1 MRPDPDTPLF
11 LERRGYRRR
20 RIIDMLRILPFLGGL
35 IFVAP
40 ALLLPAGETARLSL
54 TLLYFFGVW
63 VLLIFVCFTLSRGNG
78 HGG

>member
-1 MRPDPDTPLF
+1 MKPDPDTPLF

-20 RIIDMLRILPFLGGL
+20 RIIDVLRLLPFLGGL
-35 IFVAP
+35 LFVAP

-63 VLLIFVCFTLSRGNG
+63 VLLIFVCFMLSRS
-78 HGG
+78 GGSDG

>member
-1 MRPDPDTPLF
+1 MKPGPETPLF

-20 RIIDMLRILPFLGGL
+20 RIIDALRLLPFLGGFL
-35 IFVAP
+35 FVVP

-63 VLLIFVCFTLSRGNG
+63 VLLILVCFMLSRGNG
-78 HGG
+78 RGG